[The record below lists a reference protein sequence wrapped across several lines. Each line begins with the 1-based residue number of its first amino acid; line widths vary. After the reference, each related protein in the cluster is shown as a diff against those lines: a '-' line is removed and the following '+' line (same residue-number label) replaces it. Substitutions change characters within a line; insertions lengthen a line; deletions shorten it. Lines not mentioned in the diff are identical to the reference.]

1 MEYDKEKLCHYLNE
15 NIPSISSQVFFMLL
29 ERFENIK
36 DHSEKIKEVIKDKG
50 LHNKPTV
57 CVHGCGNFDDLGKHY
72 EEVHK

>member
-36 DHSEKIKEVIKDKG
+36 DHSERIKEVIKDKG
-50 LHNKPTV
+50 LHKDV
-57 CVHGCGNFDDLGKHY
+57 
-72 EEVHK
+72 